1 MVDRRMTSVSKR
13 SGCVQSFLREASV
26 RQYLMR
32 STSASRGGARS
43 GSAEKR
49 RGRVFPETWPGATA
63 ETVQSR
69 SRETSLVDRNASCQI
84 VMAEE
89 GKEKGART

>member
-32 STSASRGGARS
+32 SASASRGGARS

-69 SRETSLVDRNASCQI
+69 SRETSLGDRHASRQI
-84 VMAEE
+84 VTETEDEVE
-89 GKEKGART
+89 GALT